1 MRSVL
6 LPLFPPARPCQSE
19 RLLKEAP
26 QLADATARI
35 SRRRLT
41 TCRYT
46 FGRARKISVSKSLY
60 ATPLR
65 APLHSLVWVKKVGTV
80 AGIERKKRSWTSP
93 LQHLFCA
100 PLRIVPRALLRRSG
114 SSCTR
119 APRLVLLSRLRAAMV
134 MAHSC
139 DSDNAPRTSPQRVRG
154 PARHLLATMHCTLG
168 V

>member
-1 MRSVL
+1 ML
-6 LPLFPPARPCQSE
+6 CPPA
-19 RLLKEAP
+19 
-26 QLADATARI
+26 
-35 SRRRLT
+35 SRYDENRCMLGVCALGREL
-41 TCRYT
+41 CVGFET
-46 FGRARKISVSKSLY
+46 FSAE
-60 ATPLR
+60 
-65 APLHSLVWVKKVGTV
+65 V

>member
-1 MRSVL
+1 MGL
-6 LPLFPPARPCQSE
+6 LGARAKDYS
-19 RLLKEAP
+19 REAP

-41 TCRYT
+41 TLQKCPPASRYDKNRCMLGVLTLGEEFCVGLTGSKT
-46 FGRARKISVSKSLY
+46 FARML
-60 ATPLR
+60 
-65 APLHSLVWVKKVGTV
+65 